1 MTIETELP
9 GHFVNRS
16 GFIRLDGSTKQL
28 NPIYKFGII
37 TCDPY
42 RRILSVVRN
51 LSPTG
56 ALLEVDNDVEIPDQ
70 FTLAIEAEPF
80 ARLCRIVWKRSNQIA
95 VNFDTSP
102 REVNPD
108 RTERRQAPRRA
119 LNTAGWIRLDGGF
132 AMRECKIVD
141 LSIAGVR
148 ICFPFAGKM
157 PPSFTVFFSK
167 HGQGHRVRT
176 IWRRGNEI
184 GGKFI

>member
-16 GFIRLDGSTKQL
+16 GVIRLDGSTKQL

-56 ALLEVDNDVEIPDQ
+56 ALLEVDNDVEIP
-70 FTLAIEAEPF
+70 F
-80 ARLCRIVWKRSNQIA
+80 ARLCRIAWKRSNQIA

-108 RTERRQAPRRA
+108 RTRSDARRRA
-119 LNTAGWIRLDGGF
+119 EL
-132 AMRECKIVD
+132 
-141 LSIAGVR
+141 
-148 ICFPFAGKM
+148 
-157 PPSFTVFFSK
+157 
-167 HGQGHRVRT
+167 
-176 IWRRGNEI
+176 
-184 GGKFI
+184 